1 MSYPGNV
8 ADFGRRIIDNVDRVI
23 VGKRDVS
30 ELVLVALLCEG
41 HVLLQDVPGV
51 GKTTLARAVA
61 RSIGG
66 ELRRVHFSPDL

>member
-41 HVLLQDVPGV
+41 HVLL
-51 GKTTLARAVA
+51 
-61 RSIGG
+61 
-66 ELRRVHFSPDL
+66 E